1 MTIEQVGGSA
11 EGFSPEARR
20 HGSVKEECV
29 DTIVEGS
36 QGTLS
41 FAILLASVRAQ
52 EAEVGVVVRE
62 RRVRTMLLLNLRP
75 LYVWRAK
82 MGS

>member
-29 DTIVEGS
+29 GTIVVGS

-52 EAEVGVVVRE
+52 EAEVGVVARKESTDNVI
-62 RRVRTMLLLNLRP
+62 V
-75 LYVWRAK
+75 
-82 MGS
+82 